1 MSSAMSGHSGIAA
14 ALVKGGLSMGAPA
27 VDVDMLS
34 TASRPSSK
42 RSPFLSRG
50 NGDSAILDEETSEF
64 DFDSDGSDLDGSLP
78 VTGFAVASHRRQV
91 EFHAMFPSIDEGDY
105 LIEGESVSEELSDN
119 LRLWLCIVKGYP
131 SARQT
136 IRLGECSVFPRKHL
150 WMGDRR
156 EWNKSVAR

>member
-1 MSSAMSGHSGIAA
+1 
-14 ALVKGGLSMGAPA
+14 MGATA

-50 NGDSAILDEETSEF
+50 NGDSAILDEETSEY

-105 LIEGESVSEELSDN
+105 LIEGEWRVVDVMLMLPDYGCALSKDILVHGRLYVSEN
-119 LRLWLCIVKGYP
+119 ALCFHANIFGWVTDVGFFLYVLP
-131 SARQT
+131 LT
-136 IRLGECSVFPRKHL
+136 IRWSSRLPTSGQS
-150 WMGDRR
+150 RR
-156 EWNKSVAR
+156 R